1 MVEQLERVAECKR
14 CLDVDESDHRRL
26 AVIRKLVLQVQILPR
41 STTQT
46 HNTHPTMN
54 NLLTIAE
61 LIEKLQEIAKVH
73 GDRLPVVGVSDI
85 ERTEIRTPAAGGGAN
100 VIPAIRLV
108 RN

>member
-1 MVEQLERVAECKR
+1 
-14 CLDVDESDHRRL
+14 
-26 AVIRKLVLQVQILPR
+26 
-41 STTQT
+41 
-46 HNTHPTMN
+46 MN

>member
-1 MVEQLERVAECKR
+1 
-14 CLDVDESDHRRL
+14 
-26 AVIRKLVLQVQILPR
+26 
-41 STTQT
+41 
-46 HNTHPTMN
+46 MN

-85 ERTEIRTPAAGGGAN
+85 ERTEIRSSCASCSP
-100 VIPAIRLV
+100 IPAIRLV

>member
-1 MVEQLERVAECKR
+1 
-14 CLDVDESDHRRL
+14 
-26 AVIRKLVLQVQILPR
+26 
-41 STTQT
+41 
-46 HNTHPTMN
+46 MN

-85 ERTEIRTPAAGGGAN
+85 ERTEIRVSSPAGGAS
-100 VIPAIRLV
+100 VTPAIRLV